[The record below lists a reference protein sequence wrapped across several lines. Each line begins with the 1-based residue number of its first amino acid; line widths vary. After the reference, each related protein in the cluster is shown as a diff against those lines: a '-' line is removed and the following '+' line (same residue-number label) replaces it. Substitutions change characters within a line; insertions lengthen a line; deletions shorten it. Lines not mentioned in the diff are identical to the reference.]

1 MRRRSAAIASALEL
15 GPGARVA
22 VQAAKSPEY
31 LLLYLACVR
40 AGAVFLPMNTA
51 YTSAEVAHLV
61 DDAEPAIVLDDDGVT
76 ALAAVP
82 DVPFDDV
89 TVAPDD
95 LAAMLYTSG
104 TTGRPKGAM
113 LSHRNLASNA
123 AALTRLWGFTAD
135 DVLLHVLPVFHM
147 HGLFVAVNCA
157 LVSGSSMVYLPKFDV
172 DAVLTELPRCTVM
185 MGVPTLYTRLLDD
198 TRFSHGVC
206 DGMRLFTSGSAP
218 LLAATHSQF
227 FDRTGHTILERYG
240 MTETAMIT
248 SNPLDGE
255 RRPGTVGKP
264 LPGVEVRIAGDGVIE
279 VRGPNVFTGYWKRP
293 ELAATEFTA
302 DGWFRTGDIG
312 EFDADGY
319 LSIIGRAKDL
329 VISGGLNVY
338 PREVEE
344 VIDSLDGV
352 VESAVIGVPDPD
364 LGEAVVAVVVGD
376 VDPEGI
382 RAAARKRLAG
392 FKVPKRVEVVDALP
406 RNAMGKVEK
415 ATLRAQF
422 DR

>member
-1 MRRRSAAIASALEL
+1 MRRRSAAIASALAL

-31 LLLYLACVR
+31 VLLYLACVR

-51 YTSAEVAHLV
+51 YTPAEVAHLV
-61 DDAEPAIVLDDDGVT
+61 DDAEPAIVLDDDGVA
-76 ALAAVP
+76 ALASVP

-89 TVAPDD
+89 TVAPGD

-104 TTGRPKGAM
+104 TTGKPKGAM

-123 AALTRLWGFTAD
+123 AALTELWGFTAD

-157 LVSGSSMVYLPKFDV
+157 LVSGSSMVFLPKFDA

-185 MGVPTLYTRLLDD
+185 MGVPTHYTRLLDD
-198 TRFSHGVC
+198 ARFSHGVC
-206 DGMRLFTSGSAP
+206 AGMRLFTSGSAP
-218 LLAATHSQF
+218 LLATTHTQF

-255 RRPGTVGKP
+255 RRPGTVGMP

-329 VISGGLNVY
+329 VISG
-338 PREVEE
+338 
-344 VIDSLDGV
+344 
-352 VESAVIGVPDPD
+352 
-364 LGEAVVAVVVGD
+364 
-376 VDPEGI
+376 
-382 RAAARKRLAG
+382 
-392 FKVPKRVEVVDALP
+392 
-406 RNAMGKVEK
+406 
-415 ATLRAQF
+415 
-422 DR
+422 